1 MTNESDSITTR
12 ALNFTLK
19 FYGLKKPLVNYMAL
33 KSWLIKK
40 IDQNEKELK
49 YLNALLIMLTHVE
62 NAIVESDSDDS
73 DSDDCSI
80 KTGDIQLLDEDSD

>member
-1 MTNESDSITTR
+1 
-12 ALNFTLK
+12 
-19 FYGLKKPLVNYMAL
+19 MAL

-49 YLNALLIMLTHVE
+49 YLNALLIMLTYVE
-62 NAIVESDSDDS
+62 NAIVESDSDDSDDS

-80 KTGDIQLLDEDSD
+80 KTGDIQLLEEDSD